1 MNLHLAVRGVIPQV
15 NPDIAATWKRSAGLY
30 VTALDGTRTPG
41 YDLIPVVIQAQA
53 ASGKDIE
60 RLNNLGIQGVV
71 RKVYDYGNKQG
82 IVRPDG
88 RGGDFL
94 MFPQVPG
101 APVQSWKIT
110 NVMETWPEW
119 SAVFVV
125 LQNDA

>member
-15 NPDIAATWKRSAGLY
+15 NPDIPATWKRNNGTYATS
-30 VTALDGTRTPG
+30 LDGNRTPG
-41 YDLIPVVIQAQA
+41 YDIIPVVIQVQA

-60 RLNNLGIQGVV
+60 RLNFLGIQGVF
-71 RKVYDYGNKQG
+71 RKIYDYGNKQG

-88 RGGDFL
+88 KGGDFL
-94 MFPQVPG
+94 LFPQVPG

-110 NVMETWPEW
+110 NVNETWPDW